1 MANET
6 KGNWWIWR
14 VFWILL
20 GITAFEVGLGI
31 VKPEFLMNQFLGT
44 KIINHVFIILTLIKA
59 AYIVMEFMH
68 LGAETKSLRW
78 TILLPAIILIPYLL
92 FIILTEGGYAYMMM

>member
-20 GITAFEVGLGI
+20 AVTALEVGLGI
-31 VKPEFLMNQFLGT
+31 IKPSFLMGQFLGT
-44 KIINHVFIILTLIKA
+44 ELINHVFIILTIIKA
-59 AYIVMEFMH
+59 AYIVLEFMH
-68 LGAETKSLRW
+68 LGHEKKSLKW
-78 TILLPAIILIPYLL
+78 TILLPALILIPYLL
-92 FIILTEGGYAYMMM
+92 FIVLTEGGYASLML